1 MLVRTKYRAL
11 RVGEFF
17 VAAVLAAVV
26 DNPFGGGELVV
37 RRFARVGFVAEE
49 EAARDIGGCRPATA
63 AWEPMVNCRS
73 AGLNPLAP
81 KNQMAHEVTRD
92 VTAWAFISFRRQS
105 WYRTDSLG
113 NLLPGLGPPR
123 SAQHETTVA
132 CHFIQTVGSRQSP
145 PRSPAQQGGMAVSR
159 LDGRG
164 LSLSR
169 ARS

>member
-1 MLVRTKYRAL
+1 MIVPCPRPDPNSVVVEHREGTGYALYIFDCESFEAPDVHPGLREARTISVIRIL
-11 RVGEFF
+11 
-17 VAAVLAAVV
+17 
-26 DNPFGGGELVV
+26 
-37 RRFARVGFVAEE
+37 
-49 EAARDIGGCRPATA
+49 CT
-63 AWEPMVNCRS
+63 
-73 AGLNPLAP
+73 LNPLPP